1 MQKETK
7 HPGTRQLARTVKAN
21 TVQVQNKMA
30 KSSSGEMQGWHKQ
43 DVGGE
48 ILTRPS
54 IRPPLGGPPYE
65 RNISGRTGENQRRH
79 IIY

>member
-7 HPGTRQLARTVKAN
+7 HPDAQQLARTTVKAN

-30 KSSSGEMQGWHKQ
+30 KSSSAEMQSWHKW
-43 DVGGE
+43 DTGGG

-54 IRPPLGGPPYE
+54 TPEGGRPYE
-65 RNISGRTGENQRRH
+65 RNISGRTAENQGRH